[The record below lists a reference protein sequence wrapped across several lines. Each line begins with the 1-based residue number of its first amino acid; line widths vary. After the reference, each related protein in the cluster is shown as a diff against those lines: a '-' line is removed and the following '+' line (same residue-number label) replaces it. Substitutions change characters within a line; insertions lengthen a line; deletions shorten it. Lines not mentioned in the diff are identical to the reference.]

1 MSQMNQKF
9 FTYNPVQP
17 TDYLHVIIEAPN
29 CIEANEIAKSKAG
42 AYFEGF
48 SDCACCSD
56 RWTAHYTDED
66 STEVPSIYGRPL
78 TEYVIERPCDM
89 SKEPG
94 VIVYFLGGEKEYK
107 WAMDGKFCRLE
118 EVTNEKDST

>member
-29 CIEANEIAKSKAG
+29 CIEANELAKSKAG

-48 SDCACCSD
+48 SDCACC
-56 RWTAHYTDED
+56 DED

-78 TEYVIERPCDM
+78 TEYVIEGPCDM

-94 VIVYFLGGEKEYK
+94 VIVYFLDGEKEYK
-107 WAMDGKFCRLE
+107 WVVNDRCWRLDE
-118 EVTNEKDST
+118 NA